1 MSRIPY
7 PMVLVVLALI
17 SALAGPATSQDQM
30 PVFGTTVVI
39 PGGLRGQVYHLKR
52 DTEALPRFE
61 KLKSKGTVY
70 TASLNV
76 PPQDFKIGFPGL
88 TDRFEWFAIDYT
100 GRFWVQSPGVYRF
113 NLMSDDGSRLW
124 IDDRPVINNDGV
136 HPPRQMQGQ
145 VELAAGIH
153 RIEVAYFQGPRFV
166 VALVLQVAPPGEDMR
181 LFHVD
186 QFKPPPGTE
195 IPPEPSPAE
204 PGKKRK

>member
-1 MSRIPY
+1 VWVSRIASCA
-7 PMVLVVLALI
+7 VIVFALH
-17 SALAGPATSQDQM
+17 GQPQE
-30 PVFGTTVVI
+30 PVIRFGTTVVMLD
-39 PGGLRGQVYHLKR
+39 GLRGQIYHIKR
-52 DTEALPRFE
+52 DSERLPDLR
-61 KLKSKGTVY
+61 KMKPVGTIY
-70 TASLNV
+70 TTSLNV
-76 PPQDFKIGFPGL
+76 PEQSFAQGFPGV
-88 TDRFEWFAIDYT
+88 TKRFEWFAIDYT